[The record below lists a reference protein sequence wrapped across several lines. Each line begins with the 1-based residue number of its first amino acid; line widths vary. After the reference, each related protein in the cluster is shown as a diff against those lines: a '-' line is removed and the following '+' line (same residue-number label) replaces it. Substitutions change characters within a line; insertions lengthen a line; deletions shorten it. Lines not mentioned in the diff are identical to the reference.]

1 MLLNVVIVIWLVV
14 LTVWILLFFLP
25 YRKLTKATG
34 EKELVKVLG
43 KVLAQGET
51 NKKDIVSVMS
61 ALRGF
66 EKEGLGHLQRIG
78 FVRFNPYTEMGGDN
92 SFALC
97 ILDGKLNGILI
108 MGLHTRESTR
118 LYSKEV
124 ESGKTKY
131 RLSKEEQLA
140 LKKATNE

>member
-1 MLLNVVIVIWLVV
+1 MVLNAVIVIWLVV
-14 LTVWILLFFLP
+14 LTVSILLFFLP
-25 YRKLTKATG
+25 YRKLTKTTG
-34 EKELVKVLG
+34 EKELVGVLRKVLE
-43 KVLAQGET
+43 QGDT
-51 NKKDIVSVMS
+51 NKKDIASVLS
-61 ALRGF
+61 ELRGF
-66 EKEGLGHLQRIG
+66 EKEGLTHLQKVG

-97 ILDGKLNGILI
+97 MLNGKLDGILI

-124 ESGKTKY
+124 ENGKTKY